1 MDLVD
6 GWRIIYDLTCD
17 ENSKS
22 RLCWWHLAPQSANT
36 ESLSKSIKGK
46 SRDAQVRAPS
56 PSLDSLILF
65 LETWRTSFCHQKEEN
80 QNNRNQLEMNDFT
93 LYVFEKKLLSPI
105 ELGGL
110 VNPVRLVWP
119 WCVGFPYLVSH
130 VDRMQGR
137 LILKIFGANHPD
149 LQCVDCRHGM
159 GDNDE
164 IGCVCHPNANANVYI
179 LQVCVIPAFGVDME
193 LSACL
198 WYIEK
203 KTSS

>member
-1 MDLVD
+1 MKN
-6 GWRIIYDLTCD
+6 YDLTCD

-22 RLCWWHLAPQSANT
+22 RLCWRHVAPQRANA

-65 LETWRTSFCHQKEEN
+65 LETWRTSFCHHKEED

-119 WCVGFPYLVSH
+119 WCVGFPLLPGVSCWP
-130 VDRMQGR
+130 DARPPYTEDIRCKPSSFAMRGLQTWEGR
-137 LILKIFGANHPD
+137 
-149 LQCVDCRHGM
+149 QC
-159 GDNDE
+159 NEE
-164 IGCVCHPNANANVYI
+164 IGCVSHANANMYM
-179 LQVCVIPAFGVDME
+179 QVCVIPAFGVDME

-198 WYIEK
+198 WYMLDGTLK
-203 KTSS
+203 KN